1 MSISMMLNMLSEGM
15 VKSLWIFAATLIL
28 SLPLGI
34 VVSFGRMSKNIVLRT
49 IVKVY
54 ISIMRGTPLILQ
66 LMFIYFGRY
75 YLLKMKMTPEWVDVA
90 VILGFVL
97 NYTAYFAEIYRG
109 GIESMPAGQY
119 EAAEILGYSKA
130 QTFVKIILPQVMK
143 RILPSITNEVITLVK
158 DTSIAYVLSIQEMFT
173 VAKAIAA
180 SQATLVPYVIAG
192 IFYYVFNF
200 IVAFIMERIEKKMG
214 YYR

>member
-143 RILPSITNEVITLVK
+143 RILPSVTNEVITLVK